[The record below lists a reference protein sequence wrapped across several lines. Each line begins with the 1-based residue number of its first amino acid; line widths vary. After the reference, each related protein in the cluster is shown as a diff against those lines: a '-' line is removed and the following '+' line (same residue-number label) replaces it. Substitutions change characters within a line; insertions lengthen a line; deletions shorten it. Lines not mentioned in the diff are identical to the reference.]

1 MFGNIISVYEVA
13 RNIGKSDVVII
24 DIREEFKYDKEHI
37 PGAINIREDRIYDV
51 IRQYIDFRL
60 VILYCDYGNAA
71 MKIVREIC
79 DKYNCENIYNL
90 YGGFNAYKNRK
101 F

>member
-1 MFGNIISVYEVA
+1 MFDNIISVYEVA
-13 RNIGKSDVVII
+13 KNIGKADVVII
-24 DIREEFKYDKEHI
+24 DIREEVKYNKEHI
-37 PGAINIREDRIYDV
+37 PGAINIKEDKIYYD
-51 IRQYIDFRL
+51 IGKYINYRL